1 LNNLIPKEIRLWIDN
16 AFFGVFSLRSRG
28 AAPLAD
34 VLRPFRA
41 KSLFFFSFSFPFS
54 FFPRTLRSPLSA
66 LFLLFLLFL
75 FPLSLS
81 AQVGGKI
88 DILHANNL
96 HAEHK
101 NGEDIQRLNGNVAFR
116 QNDVTM
122 HCDSAILYSARNV
135 VNAFGHIDINQ
146 NDTLHIFGEKLDYDG
161 NTKYAIMREHVRMTD
176 RDMTLLT
183 ERLDY
188 DFAKKEALY
197 TTGGNITDAQ
207 NKLTS
212 VIGYYFSQNRNMFFK
227 KNVVLVN
234 PKFVMKCD
242 TLQYNIISH
251 KSFFHGPTT
260 ITSDKDFIY
269 CENGWYNT
277 VTNKAKFGKNAYMK
291 SDNELLYGD
300 SLFYDRKTSFGRAL
314 YNVKIVDTAE
324 KLVIQGQYA
333 EHYGDTKRTFITNQT
348 FVTKGLKED
357 SMYMTA
363 DSIWAMYDSSGKYRI
378 IKGYYHAKVYNKGF
392 QAVADSMVYSAVDS
406 TLDMRT
412 KPVMWFDTYQATGK
426 RILIHTKNN
435 KITKADIYQDA
446 FLASEEDSVRFSQ
459 IKGRNMTGFFADNEL
474 YRIDVDGN
482 SESMYYVRDEK
493 KAYIGMNKIVSSDI
507 VIYVKHSKISK
518 INFIKDPDANMIPMK
533 DVNPYEARLPG
544 FSWHGTERPKNKD
557 DIREA
562 PGKSIK
568 VKKGGEEFEE

>member
-1 LNNLIPKEIRLWIDN
+1 MNCAMFRLYSRQWN
-16 AFFGVFSLRSRG
+16 ATPPADMFRLFFG
-28 AAPLAD
+28 AQT
-34 VLRPFRA
+34 PF
-41 KSLFFFSFSFPFS
+41 L
-54 FFPRTLRSPLSA
+54 
-66 LFLLFLLFL
+66 LLFL
-75 FPLSLS
+75 FIFPFISF
-81 AQVGGKI
+81 AQGGGKI

-101 NGEDIQRLNGNVAFR
+101 NGEDIQRLNGAVVFR

-122 HCDSAILYSARNV
+122 HCDSAILYSARNM

-146 NDTLHIFGEKLDYDG
+146 NDTLHIFGELLDYDG
-161 NTKYAIMREHVRMTD
+161 NTKYAVMRQHVKMTD

-188 DFAKKEALY
+188 DFAAKKALY

-207 NKLTS
+207 NNLTS
-212 VIGYYFSQNRNMFFK
+212 EIGYYFSQNRDMFFK
-227 KNVVLVN
+227 RNVVLIN

-314 YNVKIVDTAE
+314 YHVKIIDTAE
-324 KLVIQGQYA
+324 KLVIEGQYA
-333 EHYGDTKRTFITNQT
+333 EHYGDIRKTFITNQA

-357 SMYMTA
+357 SMYMSS
-363 DSIWAMYDSSGKYRI
+363 DSIWAMYDSTGKYRI
-378 IKGYYHAKVYNKGF
+378 IKGYYHAKVYNKSF
-392 QAVADSMVYSAVDS
+392 QAMADSMVYSAVDS

-435 KITKADIYQDA
+435 KITKADIYLDA
-446 FLASEEDSVRFSQ
+446 FLANEEDSVRFSQ
-459 IKGRNMTGFFADNEL
+459 IKGRNMTGYFANNEL

-493 KAYIGMNKIVSSDI
+493 KAFIGMNKIASSDI
-507 VIYVKHSKISK
+507 IIYVKHRKISK

-544 FSWHGTERPKNKD
+544 FIWHGTVRPKTKE
-557 DIREA
+557 DIMQPPA
-562 PGKSIK
+562 LNMTIKKSS
-568 VKKGGEEFEE
+568 EEFGE

>member
-1 LNNLIPKEIRLWIDN
+1 MRNHIEKYRALSGLNPDTV
-16 AFFGVFSLRSRG
+16 FGRG

-41 KSLFFFSFSFPFS
+41 NRIPPPSFSFCFS
-54 FFPRTLRSPLSA
+54 FFPPALRSPLSA
-66 LFLLFLLFL
+66 LFSLFL
-75 FPLSLS
+75 FSLSLS

-96 HAEHK
+96 HAERK
-101 NGEDIQRLNGNVAFR
+101 NGEDIQRLKGAVVFK

-122 HCDSAILYSARNV
+122 HCDSAILYSVRNV
-135 VNAFGHIDINQ
+135 VNAFGHIDINE

-176 RDMTLLT
+176 RDMTLTT

-188 DFAKKEALY
+188 DFNKKEALY
-197 TTGGNITDAQ
+197 NSGGNITDAE

-227 KNVVLVN
+227 KKVVLVN

-242 TLQYNIISH
+242 TLQYNIITH

-260 ITSDKDFIY
+260 ITSAKDFIY
-269 CENGWYNT
+269 CESGWYNT
-277 VTNKAKFGKNAYMK
+277 INNKAKFGKNAYFK
-291 SDNELLYGD
+291 SDNQLLYGD
-300 SLFYDRKTSFGRAL
+300 SLFYDRKTEFARAL
-314 YNVKIVDTAE
+314 YNVRVIDTTE
-324 KLVIQGQYA
+324 KLIIEGQYA
-333 EHYGDTKRTFITNQT
+333 EYYGGTKKTFITNQT

-357 SMYMTA
+357 SMYMTS
-363 DSIWAMYDSSGKYRI
+363 DTIWAIYDSTGKYRI
-378 IKGYYHAKVYNKGF
+378 IKGYYHAKVYGKSF

-412 KPVMWFDTYQATGK
+412 KPVMWFDNNQSTGK
-426 RILIHTKNN
+426 RILIHTKHN

-474 YRIDVDGN
+474 YRIDVDGYA
-482 SESMYYVRDEK
+482 ESMYYVRDEK
-493 KAYIGMNKIVSSDI
+493 KAFVGMNKIVSSDI
-507 VIYVKHSKISK
+507 VIYVKHRKISK
-518 INFIKDPDANMIPMK
+518 INFKKDPDANMIPMK

-544 FSWHGTERPKNKD
+544 FLWRGKERPKSKE
-557 DIREA
+557 DIRQPA
-562 PGKSIK
+562 GKSIII
-568 VKKGGEEFEE
+568 KKGSETFEE